1 MSTQCSRGFVQTI
14 SIALPH
20 LANKEAKWAKRIGF
34 MGKCMV
40 VISLFHLEMNDGNKT
55 RLQPKET
62 LKWMA

>member
-1 MSTQCSRGFVQTI
+1 MQTI